1 MSVPKRLPPR
11 PHSCSTSRSPRRQ
24 RAAAKPSQVMNANSN
39 TKMMSAVQF
48 TSCTAFLPDF
58 RFYRRNRP
66 SSPLVVGGEVHG
78 GGEHRPDD
86 HPDQLVPVEERNADP
101 GRLNLV
107 VEGRPEDRD
116 ELDHEQEIP
125 WAPSRAPCAALI
137 HVSPGSGSRLPT
149 K

>member
-1 MSVPKRLPPR
+1 
-11 PHSCSTSRSPRRQ
+11 
-24 RAAAKPSQVMNANSN
+24 
-39 TKMMSAVQF
+39 MMSAVQF
-48 TSCTAFLPDF
+48 TSCTAFLPIF
-58 RFYRRNRP
+58 VFI
-66 SSPLVVGGEVHG
+66 GEINN

-86 HPDQLVPVEERNADP
+86 HPEQLVPVEERNADP

-137 HVSPGSGSRLPT
+137 HVSPRKRFAFADKITRAWPPIKAKDGPCQVN
-149 K
+149 